1 MFETRKLLMLYII
14 PCVCIGPLHR
24 MVLCCSHVFTS
35 VLLCACFLLGLF
47 SSKYFYSPFMLTPS
61 PNLDTDVLLPPP
73 NFSLQHGGGHS
84 RTRGT
89 LLASRQHPIRKSSI
103 FSDMDDTSPGDSID
117 DVPVVPTHST
127 IVKSYPGVAIPVL
140 QKSHKE
146 VGLEKGDRSTTKG
159 EASSKDTIRPIDPFD
174 KPRITP
180 RKFFSESFPSQD
192 KSRSIDLTLMN
203 SSHSLDELELTSTTL
218 TVDYLKDKMPV
229 ASAPPSRGAS
239 PSAPKP
245 LLSKS
250 FSVSPREL
258 PAKSDPIP
266 IPKKVFTTHSRSKS
280 SGALKPEKA
289 YELTQSARDDISL
302 LQRDTSLLTLGSAS
316 SNIYELLS
324 KKTHV
329 SPSHT
334 EMCLSY
340 MPKKTEQPSSYER
353 SRSHRHGEH
362 LFTSR
367 SLERP
372 STPKHSKY
380 LSSIHKVSSLPLQ
393 QSRDR
398 SPSPVRSQNHWRL
411 ERQYAQFARDNT
423 CDLKDIELG
432 NLRRTLTHEE
442 EINLILSGDSK
453 FLTKLKSPE
462 SFTPPEIPEA
472 DGLLID
478 NAFEMKF

>member
-1 MFETRKLLMLYII
+1 MHFCDR
-14 PCVCIGPLHR
+14 
-24 MVLCCSHVFTS
+24 SHVFTS
-35 VLLCACFLLGLF
+35 VLFCACFLLGLF

-73 NFSLQHGGGHS
+73 SFTLHQGHGRS
-84 RTRGT
+84 RSA

-103 FSDMDDTSPGDSID
+103 FSDMDDTSPGDSVD
-117 DVPVVPTHST
+117 DHPVVPTHT
-127 IVKSYPGVAIPVL
+127 APVKSYPGVAMPVL
-140 QKSHKE
+140 QKPHKE
-146 VGLEKGDRSTTKG
+146 VGPEAIERNIAKG
-159 EASSKDTIRPIDPFD
+159 EAIDSRPVDPFE
-174 KPRITP
+174 KARTTP
-180 RKFFSESFPSQD
+180 NKFFNECFLSQE
-192 KSRSIDLTLMN
+192 KKKITDLPHRN
-203 SSHSLDELELTSTTL
+203 SSHSLDELELSSSL
-218 TVDYLKDKMPV
+218 TVDYLQDKMPV
-229 ASAPPSRGAS
+229 ASAPQSRGTS
-239 PSAPKP
+239 PSSSKP
-245 LLSKS
+245 TLVKS
-250 FSVSPREL
+250 FSASPREG

-266 IPKKVFTTHSRSKS
+266 IPKKVFTSHSRSKS
-280 SGALKPEKA
+280 SGALKPEKTF
-289 YELTQSARDDISL
+289 ELAQSARDDISL
-302 LQRDTSLLTLGSAS
+302 AQRDNTLMSHGS

-334 EMCLSY
+334 EMCLTY
-340 MPKKTEQPSSYER
+340 VPKKTELPSSWER

-372 STPKHSKY
+372 STPKHNKH

-398 SPSPVRSQNHWRL
+398 SPSPVHSQNHWRL

-442 EINLILSGDSK
+442 EINLIISGDSK
-453 FLTKLKSPE
+453 YLTKMKSSE
-462 SFTPPEIPEA
+462 SFTPPEIPDA
-472 DGLLID
+472 DGLLLND
-478 NAFEMKF
+478 NEYEMKF